1 MRLRKENDK
10 KNPGSNSLPGEGET
24 NEDCPGAIEEEW
36 EGKGNHFGNAGL
48 DSVDKDVRLLKT
60 DQYQWPAARKRGK
73 SYLTRTGKRS
83 AANWTTGDERA
94 TFYVSRA
101 GKRGTFYLTRAGKRA
116 ISYLTR
122 AGKRATPN
130 PTQRTDRSYLTRA
143 GKRGTFYLTR
153 AGKRIHWTDK
163 KKDKSYLTRAGKRST
178 FDLPLRD
185 EKN

>member
-1 MRLRKENDK
+1 MQTICISVLVLYPFSFFTSSSSLKRQELPTAADHKWLMRLRKENDK

-24 NEDCPGAIEEEW
+24 NEDCPGTIEEEW
-36 EGKGNHFGNAGL
+36 EGNGNHFGNAGL
-48 DSVDKDVRLLKT
+48 DSVDNDVRLLKT

-83 AANWTTGDERA
+83 AANWTTGDERG

-101 GKRGTFYLTRAGKRA
+101 GKRGIFYLTRAGKRA

-130 PTQRTDRSYLTRA
+130 PRRAQR
-143 GKRGTFYLTR
+143 
-153 AGKRIHWTDK
+153 
-163 KKDKSYLTRAGKRST
+163 
-178 FDLPLRD
+178 
-185 EKN
+185 